1 MEWEIVNSK
10 AVTPQGVMEN
20 ATIRIKDGRI
30 SSISPGVPK
39 DVLPIRINLRGNFV
53 YPGLINAHDH
63 LLGTYLPK
71 VGTNRPYL
79 NWLPWDNDLKSSVV
93 YAERQQLEPEQ
104 LYLLGSYK
112 NLISGVT
119 SVLDHIPHFV
129 QKPFLDKSPIR
140 ILERFTLAHSI
151 CSYSL
156 GWGDGPQI
164 EYARAKEGNLPFV
177 THISEGFDEESK
189 NALRELN
196 ALGCLGENAVLV
208 HGIAFDGEDIKTVS
222 KTKANLVWC
231 PESNLFMFG
240 KTAPIR
246 EILEAG
252 INVSLGT
259 DSPMSGSINI
269 FQEIKSARD
278 FFAKEYGK
286 ELDPK
291 IVFKMVT
298 ENPAKALR
306 VENDLGKLEI
316 GKKADLLVLSSEK
329 EDAYQTL
336 CSADLKSVRLVV
348 KDGKPSYGDLSLK
361 DFFDETGVT
370 GREIKIAGTDKYLA
384 GDPLGL
390 LESVTRAL
398 GYKKDLAFFPVG

>member
-10 AVTPQGVMEN
+10 AVTPKGVLEN
-20 ATIRIKDGRI
+20 ATIRIRDGRI
-30 SSISPGVPK
+30 VSISSGTPK
-39 DVLPIRINLRGNFV
+39 DSLPIRLNLGGLFV
-53 YPGLINAHDH
+53 FPGLINAHDH

-119 SVLDHIPHFV
+119 TVLDHIPHFV
-129 QKPFLDKSPIR
+129 QTPFLERSPVR
-140 ILERFTLAHSI
+140 ILDHFTLAHSI

-156 GWGDGPQI
+156 NWGDGPEI

-177 THISEGFDEESK
+177 THISEGFDEES
-189 NALRELN
+189 REAVRYLKSI
-196 ALGCLGENAVLV
+196 GCLGENTVLV
-208 HGIAFDGEDIKTVS
+208 HGIAFDSEDIKS
-222 KTKANLVWC
+222 LAQAKAHLVWC

-240 KTAPIR
+240 KTTSIQ
-246 EILEAG
+246 EVLEAG

-259 DSPMSGSINI
+259 DSPMSGSLNLLD
-269 FQEIKSARD
+269 EIRSARN
-278 FFAKEYGK
+278 FFQKEYGK

-291 IVFKMVT
+291 IVFRMVT

-306 VENDLGKLEI
+306 ISNDLGSLEA
-316 GKKADLLVLSSEK
+316 GKIADLLVLSSEK
-329 EDAYQTL
+329 DDAYQAL
-336 CSADLKSVRLVV
+336 CSADLSSVRLVV
-348 KDGKPSYGDLSLK
+348 RDGKPSYGDHSLK
-361 DFFDETGVT
+361 EFFDETGVV

>member
-10 AVTPQGVMEN
+10 AVTPKGIIEN
-20 ATIRIKDGRI
+20 ATIRIRDGKI
-30 SSISPGVPK
+30 ASISAGIPK
-39 DVLPIRINLRGNFV
+39 DSLPIRLNLGGLFV
-53 YPGLINAHDH
+53 YPGFINAHDH

-71 VGTNRPYL
+71 VGTNRPYP

-104 LYLLGSYK
+104 LYFLGGYK

-129 QKPFLDKSPIR
+129 QSPFLENFPVR
-140 ILERFTLAHSI
+140 ILSRFTLAHSI

-156 GWGDGPQI
+156 GWGDGPEI

-177 THISEGFDEESK
+177 THISEGFDEESE
-189 NALRELN
+189 NAVQKLQSI
-196 ALGCLGENAVLV
+196 GCLGENSVLV
-208 HGIAFDGEDIKTVS
+208 HGIAFDSEDVKAVA
-222 KTKANLVWC
+222 KAKANLVWS
-231 PESNLFMFG
+231 PESNLFLFG

-246 EILEAG
+246 ELLEAG
-252 INVSLGT
+252 VNVSLGT
-259 DSPMSGSINI
+259 DSPMSGSLNLLG
-269 FQEIKSARD
+269 EIKSARE
-278 FFAKEYGK
+278 FYRKEYGE

-291 IVFKMVT
+291 ILFRMIT
-298 ENPAKALR
+298 ENPAKAFR
-306 VENDLGKLEI
+306 ISDELGSLEA
-316 GKKADLLVLSSEK
+316 GKIADLVVLSGEKDNAYDVLSS
-329 EDAYQTL
+329 
-336 CSADLKSVRLVV
+336 ADLRSVRLVV
-348 KDGKPSYGDLSLK
+348 RDGKPAYGDLSLK
-361 DFFDETGVT
+361 EFFDETGVE

-390 LESVTRAL
+390 IESVTRAL

>member
-1 MEWEIVNSK
+1 MEWEIVNSR
-10 AVTPQGVMEN
+10 AVTAQGVLEN
-20 ATIRIKDGRI
+20 ATIRIQDGKI
-30 SSISPGVPK
+30 SSISTGIPK
-39 DVLPIRINLRGNFV
+39 DVLPIRLNLKGNFV

-129 QKPFLDKSPIR
+129 QKPFLENSPVR
-140 ILERFTLAHSI
+140 ILDRFTLAHSI

-189 NALRELN
+189 NALKELKS
-196 ALGCLGENAVLV
+196 LGCLGENTVLV
-208 HGIAFDGEDIKTVS
+208 HGIAFDPQDIQEVAKA
-222 KTKANLVWC
+222 KANLVWC

-246 EILEAG
+246 ELLDAG
-252 INVSLGT
+252 VNVSLGT

-269 FQEIKSARD
+269 FQEIKTARE
-278 FFAKEYGK
+278 FYAKEYGK

-291 IVFKMVT
+291 ILFRMVT

-306 VENDLGKLEI
+306 VWDHLGSLET

-329 EDAYQTL
+329 EDAYSAL
-336 CSADLKSVRLVV
+336 SSADLGSVRLVV

-361 DFFDETGVT
+361 DFFDETGVA
-370 GREIKIAGTDKYLA
+370 GREIKIAKTDKYLA